1 MSIDAKILWSSIR
14 GIYFRIIDRWIVKP
28 FQLFNIEYNEDN
40 NNDIVV
46 MKDDEDFGEGE
57 RVADQP
63 VIKIPDPV
71 DTQKV
76 AIQVCQYMNFVSPTE
91 IKLRC

>member
-1 MSIDAKILWSSIR
+1 MHH
-14 GIYFRIIDRWIVKP
+14 F

-57 RVADQP
+57 LVVDQP
-63 VIKIPDPV
+63 VIKVPDQV

-76 AIQVCQYMNFVSPTE
+76 AMQVCQD
-91 IKLRC
+91 IKCELCIPN

>member
-1 MSIDAKILWSSIR
+1 
-14 GIYFRIIDRWIVKP
+14 
-28 FQLFNIEYNEDN
+28 
-40 NNDIVV
+40 

-76 AIQVCQYMNFVSPTE
+76 AIQVCKASQYMNFVSPTE